1 MTDVNEPPTAAI
13 AAPADGSSVP
23 ERQSVSFS
31 GTATDAEEGDL
42 TASLTWTSS
51 LDDTIGT
58 GGSFSTST
66 LSVGTHTITAQVTD
80 SLGESGWDQITLT
93 VTATPGIVQVLRPS
107 GSDGYSTEGG
117 GAGDKHLVV
126 TVTLVDDTGAPVEG
140 ATVSATTSGPKAGG
154 GTGTTDAL
162 GQVTFKITNAPP
174 GTYTTTVTAVT
185 TATGLIWDGTTP
197 PNSFDK

>member
-13 AAPADGSSVP
+13 AAPADGSSAA
-23 ERQSVSFS
+23 EGQSVSFS

-107 GSDGYSTEGG
+107 GSDG
-117 GAGDKHLVV
+117 
-126 TVTLVDDTGAPVEG
+126 
-140 ATVSATTSGPKAGG
+140 SAPKAE
-154 GTGTTDAL
+154 AL
-162 GQVTFKITNAPP
+162 VTST
-174 GTYTTTVTAVT
+174 
-185 TATGLIWDGTTP
+185 
-197 PNSFDK
+197 